1 MNLKGSAM
9 EERLLHVFRNTPLGR
24 ETLLQS
30 LYFCKTLNISLYVY
44 VPQSTQFLIYFD
56 HDAVQVDLDDSY
68 LTSPGDAATHVTE
81 LAQDQGL
88 TPTFLTPKNFTAS
101 QLPDIPSNF
110 DYMCCPRSITD
121 LSSKIGLG
129 YIGPKVRRIVKSS
142 TFPVLMTSSVFKA
155 WKSLAVFYGGSQ
167 NANKALS
174 WGLHLSRTSGCPLDM
189 VTYTEGRSD
198 DYFNDQL
205 QADGLT
211 DQVKQ
216 HVRHWHKITD
226 GRFEDHLYQVPH
238 DALLVVGAYGHGLIK
253 DFLFGSKMETIQS
266 WMPNNMLLVG
276 PNCVFR
282 GA

>member
-1 MNLKGSAM
+1 M

-30 LYFCKTLNISLYVY
+30 LYFCKTLDISLRVY
-44 VPQSTQFLIYFD
+44 VPQATQFLMYFD
-56 HDAVQVDLDDSY
+56 HDAVQVDLDNSY
-68 LTSPGDAATHVTE
+68 LISPSNAVAHATQ
-81 LAQDQGL
+81 LAEAWGVK
-88 TPTFLTPKNFTAS
+88 PGFLVPKNFTAS
-101 QLPDIPSNF
+101 QLPDIPTNY

-142 TFPVLMTSSVFKA
+142 TFPVLLTSAVFKE
-155 WKSLAVFYGGSQ
+155 WKSLAVFYGGSK
-167 NANKALS
+167 NADKALS
-174 WGLHLSRTSGCPLDM
+174 WGLHLARISGFPLDM
-189 VTYTEGRSD
+189 VTHTEGRKD
-198 DYFNDQL
+198 DYFDEHL
-205 QADGLT
+205 KAAGLL

-216 HVRHWHKITD
+216 QVRHWHKIKK
-226 GRFEDHLYQVPH
+226 GRFEEKLYLVPH

-266 WMPNNMLLVG
+266 WMPNNILLIG

>member
-1 MNLKGSAM
+1 M

-30 LYFCKTLNISLYVY
+30 IYFCKTLDVSLHIY
-44 VPQSTQFLIYFD
+44 VPQATQFLIYFD

-68 LTSPGDAATHVTE
+68 LTSPDTAVAHATE
-81 LAQDQGL
+81 LAQESGIE
-88 TPTFLTPKNFTAS
+88 PNFLIPKNYTAS
-101 QLPDIPSNF
+101 QLPDIQSNF
-110 DYMCCPRSITD
+110 NYMCCPRSITD
-121 LSSKIGLG
+121 LASKIGLG

-142 TFPVLMTSSVFKA
+142 TFPVLMTSAVLKP

-167 NANKALS
+167 NANRALD
-174 WGLHLSRTSGCPLDM
+174 WGLHLARISGCPLDM
-189 VTYTEGRSD
+189 VTYTEGRSI
-198 DYFNDQL
+198 DYFDQQL
-205 QADGLT
+205 QEADLF
-211 DQVKQ
+211 DPVQQ
-216 HVRHWHKITD
+216 SVRKWHKLSK
-226 GRFEDHLYQVPH
+226 GRFEEHLYRVPH

-276 PNCVFR
+276 PNCVFQ